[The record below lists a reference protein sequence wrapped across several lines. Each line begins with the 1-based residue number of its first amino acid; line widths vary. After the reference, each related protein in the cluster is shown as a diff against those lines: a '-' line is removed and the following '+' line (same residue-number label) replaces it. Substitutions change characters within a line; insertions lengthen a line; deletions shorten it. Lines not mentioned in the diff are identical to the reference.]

1 MKEHS
6 GWFIGLGI
14 ISSIAMFA
22 FGLMLLLE
30 PVGLKILCIEIF
42 VVCLGLFLRYHT
54 KDEYDYYKLL
64 QKEGDSR
71 FGEKRLNR
79 KIFKYTFFRYAGLII
94 FIGGL
99 VIFGFDLHSELEKR
113 DEAIEIAKTNI
124 CPVFHYK
131 MDEEKCPVCGLE
143 GYPLYILKR
152 MPYWEYQ
159 YSFNHTNFNDL
170 TECKVDHMQMAARV
184 CGECGQVKSEIYEF
198 FDENFRCVCGN
209 SLFPKGAT
217 KCPMCG
223 RDLKRSVVKITY
235 LDKPISEFNYGIKS
249 WADLF
254 KNESEL
260 ED

>member
-1 MKEHS
+1 MRERS

-14 ISSIAMFA
+14 IAVVAMVA
-22 FGLMLLLE
+22 FGLMLLFE
-30 PVGLKILCIEIF
+30 PYIIKILCIEIF
-42 VVCLGLFLRYHT
+42 VACLGLFLRYHT
-54 KDEYDYYKLL
+54 KDEYDYYRLL
-64 QKEGDSR
+64 QNEGDSR
-71 FGEKRLNR
+71 FDEKRLN
-79 KIFKYTFFRYAGLII
+79 KKLFKYKFFRQAGLII

-99 VIFGFDLHSELEKR
+99 VIFSITLYSEFERR
-113 DEAIEIAKTNI
+113 DEAIEIAKSNI

-159 YSFNHTNFNDL
+159 YSFNHTNFTTFED
-170 TECKVDHMQMAARV
+170 CKVDHMKMAARV
-184 CGECGQVKSEIYEF
+184 CGECGQTKEDIYKF

-217 KCPMCG
+217 KCPLCG
-223 RDLKRSVVKITY
+223 RDIKRSVVKITY
-235 LDKPISEFNYGIKS
+235 LDKPIGEFNYGIKS

-260 ED
+260 EN